1 MGICYSKRCRKD
13 NTSGES
19 QVRAPKVYGNS
30 YVVNLSGKRTEYT
43 KVILYMFCRTLMRL
57 WNEDSTVFLFSE
69 LKNSRE
75 VLGNAPKWCTKRKR
89 DVKEMF
95 ETMNNVTV
103 GLTERYGD
111 YR

>member
-1 MGICYSKRCRKD
+1 MSPIKKHLYLAREYAIVNVVERQH
-13 NTSGES
+13 SGES

-75 VLGNAPKWCTKRKR
+75 VLGNAPKWCIKK
-89 DVKEMF
+89 KER
-95 ETMNNVTV
+95 T
-103 GLTERYGD
+103 
-111 YR
+111 

>member
-1 MGICYSKRCRKD
+1 MSPIKKHLYLAWEYAIVNVVERQH
-13 NTSGES
+13 SGES

-75 VLGNAPKWCTKRKR
+75 VQGNVPKWCTEK
-89 DVKEMF
+89 KER
-95 ETMNNVTV
+95 TYTKC
-103 GLTERYGD
+103 LKQ
-111 YR
+111 